1 MNMGHI
7 TALKDKDLNVFWVQ
21 WYMIQGSCLV
31 FPIIP
36 LGLLGVDDGC
46 MCKGSLT
53 KKKMF
58 V

>member
-1 MNMGHI
+1 MGHI
-7 TALKDKDLNVFWVQ
+7 TAFKDEDLNVFWVQ

-36 LGLLGVDDGC
+36 FGLLGVDDGC

-53 KKKMF
+53 KKTMF